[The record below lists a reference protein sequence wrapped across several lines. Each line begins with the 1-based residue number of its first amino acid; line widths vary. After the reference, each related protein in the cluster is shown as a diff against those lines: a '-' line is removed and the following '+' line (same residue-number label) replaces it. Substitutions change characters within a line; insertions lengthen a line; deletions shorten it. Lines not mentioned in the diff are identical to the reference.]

1 MNPLKTKIFVAAL
14 SVTSMDLKAVPFHGC
29 TFYKE
34 RLQAWS
40 WPGGM
45 NTGCAQF
52 SATFGACT
60 KQKCGF
66 WGCISYS
73 GYWVQGW
80 LPDYFLEV
88 NSVMGKSAFSDSL
101 DGVSLRKHIEIAKK
115 WWRSNLGNVMPFE
128 VGVRS
133 HSYELSSDHKL
144 LYARAL
150 SVPYGTVG
158 WTIPTIGSSA
168 GSAMPVCYKAIS
180 ELAPATWNDLL
191 TSGDRK
197 TAAVWSPL
205 TALVCGLG
213 APVAGAGQTAKQII
227 SKFPIPTGTM
237 PDSGLPGGCAQ
248 PLPVWAQEAGGLT
261 GQGAAA
267 PHCMGA
273 LGALLPR
280 TGWVWASD
288 QFNAHQQAAWRIASL
303 AEDYFHQGI
312 GVQPEDKWQQVWPAV
327 PRAQCF
333 IPGGLDRPNNFEPST
348 YTGDRMTG
356 VFPPIPFSDTP
367 YRQGLS
373 DAVFAVWRKRGT
385 CLEPWEGVAA
395 IADIEAAYFMRL
407 ASCKSLNT
415 MDGMP

>member
-333 IPGGLDRPNNFEPST
+333 IPGGLDRPNNF
-348 YTGDRMTG
+348 
-356 VFPPIPFSDTP
+356 
-367 YRQGLS
+367 
-373 DAVFAVWRKRGT
+373 
-385 CLEPWEGVAA
+385 
-395 IADIEAAYFMRL
+395 
-407 ASCKSLNT
+407 
-415 MDGMP
+415 